1 MGIVAATL
9 VALIGVA
16 IVTPA
21 GDIFKGLW
29 SRAMAKEPTPSKLKI
44 RVLNFRRLYDIQL
57 PIDFDGNLPLQLVHE
72 NKNEPLDLSFAK
84 TDDILIRFKRRG
96 FRNDEAM
103 DIDFQWGRTQSV
115 TSAGITPECP
125 ASMEATSV
133 AFAKLNAPTSNSTR
147 TTQIPS
153 QYFCFET
160 SSNTVCW
167 FRILGTEQDQ
177 SDLILK
183 IEYLAY

>member
-103 DIDFQWGRTQSV
+103 DRL
-115 TSAGITPECP
+115 
-125 ASMEATSV
+125 SMGPHTISHFCWHYTGMSRQHGGYERCFRET
-133 AFAKLNAPTSNSTR
+133 KCTNIQLNPHNSNPFT
-147 TTQIPS
+147 
-153 QYFCFET
+153 
-160 SSNTVCW
+160 
-167 FRILGTEQDQ
+167 IL
-177 SDLILK
+177 LF
-183 IEYLAY
+183 